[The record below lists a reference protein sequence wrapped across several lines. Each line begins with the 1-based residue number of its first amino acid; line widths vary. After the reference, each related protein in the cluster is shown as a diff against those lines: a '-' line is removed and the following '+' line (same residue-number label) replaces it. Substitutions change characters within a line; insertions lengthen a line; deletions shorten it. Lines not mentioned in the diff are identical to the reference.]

1 MDIKYKSLFVI
12 IFGGMLLGTGLF
24 STIYDEI
31 FDPLAYDGSTNR
43 STNSGK
49 KESIR
54 SKLATGRYNN
64 TNGI

>member
-49 KESIR
+49 KGVNQI
-54 SKLATGRYNN
+54 
-64 TNGI
+64 